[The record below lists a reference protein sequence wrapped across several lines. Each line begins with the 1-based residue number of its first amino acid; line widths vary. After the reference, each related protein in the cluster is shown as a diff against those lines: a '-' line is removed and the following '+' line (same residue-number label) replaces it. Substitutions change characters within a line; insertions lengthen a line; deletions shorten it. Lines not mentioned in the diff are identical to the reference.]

1 MTESSARNEERRIRS
16 VSAGRTDTAKYSWF
30 SSGQQLM
37 MHGAARALLEALRRA
52 GVSRLD
58 EARVLEIGCGGG
70 HWLRELVQW
79 GVRPDHL
86 TGIDLIA
93 ERLVDARARC
103 APRVRL
109 AAASAAALPFADG
122 AFDIVLQSTVLTSV
136 LDTTVRQRIAAEMM
150 RVLRVDGLV
159 LWYDFLVDNPSNRNV
174 RGVNRR
180 ELSRLYP
187 GWRVDVRRVTLAPP
201 VARFLAPRMWT
212 LAATLSALPFLCTH
226 YAGTLRRVAREW

>member
-1 MTESSARNEERRIRS
+1 MSDSSARSEERRIRT
-16 VSAGRTDTAKYSWF
+16 VYAGRTETAKYSWF

-37 MHGAARALLEALRRA
+37 LHGAARALLDALRRA
-52 GVSRLD
+52 GMSRLD
-58 EARVLEIGCGGG
+58 DVRVLEIGCGSG

-86 TGIDLIA
+86 AGIDLLA
-93 ERLVDARARC
+93 ERLGDARARC

-136 LDTTVRQRIAAEMM
+136 LDAAVRERIAAEMM
-150 RVLRVDGLV
+150 RVLKPDGLV
-159 LWYDFLVDNPSNRNV
+159 LWYDFLVDNPRNRDV

-187 GWRVDVRRVTLAPP
+187 GWQLDVRRVTLAPP

-212 LAATLSALPFLCTH
+212 VAAALSAIPFLCTH
-226 YAGTLRRVAREW
+226 YAGTLRRMAR

>member
-1 MTESSARNEERRIRS
+1 MSESSARNEEQRIRT
-16 VSAGRTDTAKYSWF
+16 VYAGRTDTAKYSWF

-37 MHGAARALLEALRRA
+37 LHGAARALLDALRRA
-52 GVSRLD
+52 GMSWLD
-58 EARVLEIGCGGG
+58 EMRVLEIGCGSG

-86 TGIDLIA
+86 AGIDLIA
-93 ERLVDARARC
+93 ERLGDARARC
-103 APRVRL
+103 APGVRL

-136 LDTTVRQRIAAEMM
+136 LDATVRVRIAAEMM
-150 RVLRVDGLV
+150 RVLRPDGGV
-159 LWYDFLVDNPSNRNV
+159 LWYDFLVDNPRNRDV
-174 RGVNRR
+174 HGVDRR

-187 GWRVDVRRVTLAPP
+187 GWQLDVRRVTLAPP

-212 LAATLSALPFLCTH
+212 VAAALSAIPFLCTH
-226 YAGTLRRVAREW
+226 YAGTLRRMAR

>member
-1 MTESSARNEERRIRS
+1 MSDSSARSEERRIRT
-16 VSAGRTDTAKYSWF
+16 VYAGRTETAKYSWF

-37 MHGAARALLEALRRA
+37 LHGAARALLDALRRA
-52 GVSRLD
+52 GMSRLD
-58 EARVLEIGCGGG
+58 DVRVLEIGCGSG

-86 TGIDLIA
+86 AGIDLLA
-93 ERLVDARARC
+93 ERLGDARARC

-136 LDTTVRQRIAAEMM
+136 LDAAVRERIAAEMM
-150 RVLRVDGLV
+150 RVLKPDGLV
-159 LWYDFLVDNPSNRNV
+159 MWYDFLVDNPRNRDV

-187 GWRVDVRRVTLAPP
+187 GWQLDVRRVTLAPP

-212 LAATLSALPFLCTH
+212 VAAALSAIPFLCTH
-226 YAGTLRRVAREW
+226 YAGTLRRMAR

>member
-1 MTESSARNEERRIRS
+1 MTESSARNEERRIRR
-16 VSAGRTDTAKYSWF
+16 VYAGRTDTAKYSWF

-58 EARVLEIGCGGG
+58 GARVLEIGCGGG

-103 APRVRL
+103 APGVRL

-136 LDTTVRQRIAAEMM
+136 LDAIVRERIAAEMV
-150 RVLRVDGLV
+150 RVLRPDGLV
-159 LWYDFLVDNPSNRNV
+159 LWYDFLVDNPRNRDV

-187 GWRVDVRRVTLAPP
+187 GWQLDVRRVTLAPP

-212 LAATLSALPFLCTH
+212 LAAALSAVPFLCTH